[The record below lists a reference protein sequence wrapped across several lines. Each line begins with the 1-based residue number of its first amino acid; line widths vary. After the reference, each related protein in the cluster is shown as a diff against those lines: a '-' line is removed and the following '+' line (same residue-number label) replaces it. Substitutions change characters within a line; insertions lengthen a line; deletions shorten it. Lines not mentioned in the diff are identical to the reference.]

1 MLYGRGGLTFAG
13 ADDVFDGVTRLRGP
27 SYIPT
32 LSLSLSLIPSTALWA
47 HSGFSTT
54 SSLFYLLST
63 FPPSLAGDDVSWE
76 TAGNVIVFF
85 FLRADRHFWSAS
97 EGAKEIPRWG
107 KKRRVIAVEANKS
120 QTSSTSLFVL
130 SAAAVDSP
138 WHATSSWLASV
149 YTWERLPDGSINT
162 HTHKIPPCILFLNV
176 SNSRPQQMERF
187 IDSSQRRHSGPTT
200 ADGRRRRRVRT
211 SNLLYHGK
219 SYSAGGNRKEGKAH
233 WNRDLFRV
241 TLPDFKNKKL
251 FFPPDSWLY
260 VYYIVVSEYSLPFV
274 PSPGG
279 LM

>member
-1 MLYGRGGLTFAG
+1 MVAG
-13 ADDVFDGVTRLRGP
+13 ASLLLVRMTCSMAWLDSEALLIFQ
-27 SYIPT
+27 
-32 LSLSLSLIPSTALWA
+32 LSLSLSLSFHLLHFGLIPVSRRRRLYFTFCQ
-47 HSGFSTT
+47 H
-54 SSLFYLLST
+54 

-120 QTSSTSLFVL
+120 QTSSSSLFVL

-241 TLPDFKNKKL
+241 TLPDLKNKKL